1 MLQMLCSLVLLVGSA
16 TAFCPQGIWCGHS
29 EISQRSRA
37 GVAVV
42 QMAQEPPPK
51 EVQKKLES
59 NGGKKAETKAE
70 PEAST
75 ILDFGA
81 AIFGAA
87 VDATVWAGTAIAEN
101 GVKVLSEP
109 TPPRKSQRRQP
120 SDEAVAPV
128 TTPSQ
133 MPMLPSL
140 PVPEPQSPPPT
151 MGNPAFDE
159 RLTIIKAYRQ
169 KAETAL
175 RKTTDM
181 NVKLRA
187 ELETLYAQNA
197 GLRQAVRV
205 ESLKRSLLPA
215 SQARRAALEAQR
227 RATPS

>member
-1 MLQMLCSLVLLVGSA
+1 MFFGPPCRQRHGVLSSRHLVRAPWDLAAITCRCSGCA
-16 TAFCPQGIWCGHS
+16 N
-29 EISQRSRA
+29 
-37 GVAVV
+37 
-42 QMAQEPPPK
+42 EPPPK
-51 EVQKKLES
+51 EVQKKSES

-87 VDATVWAGTAIAEN
+87 VDATVWAGTAIA
-101 GVKVLSEP
+101 VKVLSEP

-120 SDEAVAPV
+120 SDEAAVPV

-133 MPMLPSL
+133 MAMLPSL

-181 NVKLRA
+181 NAKLRA

>member
-1 MLQMLCSLVLLVGSA
+1 
-16 TAFCPQGIWCGHS
+16 
-29 EISQRSRA
+29 
-37 GVAVV
+37 
-42 QMAQEPPPK
+42 MAQEPPPK

-59 NGGKKAETKAE
+59 KGGKKAETKAE

-87 VDATVWAGTAIAEN
+87 VDATVWAGTAIA
-101 GVKVLSEP
+101 VKVLSEP

-133 MPMLPSL
+133 MAMLPSL
-140 PVPEPQSPPPT
+140 PVPEPQSPPPM

>member
-1 MLQMLCSLVLLVGSA
+1 M
-16 TAFCPQGIWCGHS
+16 
-29 EISQRSRA
+29 
-37 GVAVV
+37 
-42 QMAQEPPPK
+42 QMAQERPPK
-51 EVQKKLES
+51 ELLKKAES
-59 NGGKKAETKAE
+59 KGGKKAEIAKL
-70 PEAST
+70 EAST

-87 VDATVWAGTAIAEN
+87 LDATVWAGTAIADN

-109 TPPRKSQRRQP
+109 TPPRKSRRRQQ
-120 SDEAVAPV
+120 SDEAAAPV

-133 MPMLPSL
+133 MAMLPSL
-140 PVPEPQSPPPT
+140 PVPELRSPPPT
-151 MGNPAFDE
+151 MGNPSLDE

>member
-1 MLQMLCSLVLLVGSA
+1 
-16 TAFCPQGIWCGHS
+16 
-29 EISQRSRA
+29 
-37 GVAVV
+37 
-42 QMAQEPPPK
+42 MAQEPPPK

-59 NGGKKAETKAE
+59 K
-70 PEAST
+70 
-75 ILDFGA
+75 
-81 AIFGAA
+81 
-87 VDATVWAGTAIAEN
+87 
-101 GVKVLSEP
+101 
-109 TPPRKSQRRQP
+109 
-120 SDEAVAPV
+120 
-128 TTPSQ
+128 
-133 MPMLPSL
+133 
-140 PVPEPQSPPPT
+140 VPEPQSPPPM

-181 NVKLRA
+181 NAKLRA

>member
-1 MLQMLCSLVLLVGSA
+1 MLGRMCFLVLLVGSA
-16 TAFCPQGIWCGHS
+16 TAFCPQGIWCGHPG
-29 EISQRSRA
+29 ISQRSRA

-51 EVQKKLES
+51 EVQKKSES

-87 VDATVWAGTAIAEN
+87 VDATVWAGTAIA
-101 GVKVLSEP
+101 VKVLSEP
-109 TPPRKSQRRQP
+109 TPPRESRQRQP
-120 SDEAVAPV
+120 SDEAAAPV

-133 MPMLPSL
+133 MAMLPSL

-181 NVKLRA
+181 NAKLRA